1 MKRKFM
7 VRVVGRNLHTRE
19 EKKIVRVGFV
29 ATRCVSAESPENAE
43 QEVLELVRRQSGT
56 MSVPGMS
63 LPTVAALETCEVPD
77 EHDGIEPKDGFTF
90 FDEE

>member
-19 EKKIVRVGFV
+19 GTRNVRVGFV
-29 ATRCVSAESPENAE
+29 ATRCVSAESPEKAG
-43 QEVLELVRRQSGT
+43 QEVLGLVRRQSET
-56 MSVPGMS
+56 LSVPGMS
-63 LPTVAALETCEVPD
+63 LPAMTVLETCEAPD
-77 EHDGIEPKDGFTF
+77 EHDGTEPKDGFTF